1 MKDTYSR
8 LLPPFAKGGA
18 AGGGINILELQ
29 IELQYDIDSTLSA
42 MGADRQGVVVA
53 KIHLLAEQVFH
64 KIAAGEVIERP
75 LSAVKELVENAI
87 DAGADT
93 ISVALRAGGKES
105 IRVEDNGSG
114 FAAADIEIAFQRHT
128 TSKLTELEDL
138 DRLQTLGFRGEAL
151 PSILEVADID
161 LVSSDNDLGQGWH
174 CQFRNGRLQDKKG
187 CACRRGSVITVSRL
201 FADFPVRL
209 KFMKSD
215 QGELRPITAFLE
227 VTALAR
233 PAIAFSLQHN
243 GRSVFSYAAAAD
255 LRERIYQV
263 FGNEFLD
270 DLRAVDFSSG
280 DFRLNG
286 FISAAQTGISG
297 KGRQFF
303 VVNGRPV
310 KEKTMMAAFNN
321 TYQSYLEKSRSPAGV
336 LDIIVPAGQI
346 DVNIHPMKLE
356 IRFLDS
362 GRVYQFIKNAIE
374 SAMGQPAIPLAVTP
388 GAFPPA
394 ADLSQP
400 GGEKAAGGSAAF
412 VFQGPETSR
421 GDDFRVLGQ
430 YQNSYIVIEKNGSLL
445 IVDQHNARERVLFER
460 LQAGYEA
467 GNITSAQALFPLL
480 LELSPAERQALD
492 ENKQAFFKKS
502 GFDVRPLSGA
512 AVEIKA
518 FPQFLAEAEIKET
531 LRAALQQPPGDD
543 LPAEERML
551 AAMAC
556 RNAVKVNQRL
566 QPEQQYALVRD
577 LFACKNPYLCPHRRP
592 IIVTLTLADIE
603 KQLKRR

>member
-1 MKDTYSR
+1 
-8 LLPPFAKGGA
+8 
-18 AGGGINILELQ
+18 
-29 IELQYDIDSTLSA
+29 
-42 MGADRQGVVVA
+42 MGVTVA
-53 KIHLLAEQVFH
+53 RIHFLAEQVFH

-87 DAGADT
+87 DAGANT
-93 ISVALRAGGKES
+93 IAVTLRAGGKEL

-138 DRLQTLGFRGEAL
+138 NNLQTLGFRGEAL

-161 LVSSDNDLGQGWH
+161 LISADNDQGQGWY
-174 CQFRNGRLQDKKG
+174 CQFRNGQLQDKKE
-187 CACRRGSVITVSRL
+187 CAGRRGSVITVSRL
-201 FADFPVRL
+201 FADFPVRR

-215 QGELRPITAFLE
+215 QGEMRPITAFLE

-233 PAIAFSLQHN
+233 PSIAFSLQHN
-243 GRSVFSYAAAAD
+243 GRSVFSYPAAAD
-255 LRERIYQV
+255 LEERIYQI
-263 FGNEFLD
+263 FGKEFLAD
-270 DLRAVDFSSG
+270 FRAVDFSSG
-280 DFRLNG
+280 DYQLNG

-303 VVNGRPV
+303 IVNGRPV
-310 KEKTMMAAFNN
+310 KEKTMLAAFNN
-321 TYQSYLEKSRSPAGV
+321 TYQNYLEKSRSPAGV
-336 LDIIVPAGQI
+336 LNITIPAGQI

-356 IRFLDS
+356 IRFMDS
-362 GRVYQFIKNAIE
+362 SRVYQFLKNAIE
-374 SAMGQPAIPLAVTP
+374 STMGQPSWPLADTLN
-388 GAFPPA
+388 AFPHTPNLA
-394 ADLSQP
+394 QTASEKDAP
-400 GGEKAAGGSAAF
+400 GGADFIFNEPVLS
-412 VFQGPETSR
+412 S

-430 YQNSYIVIEKNGSLL
+430 YQNSYIVVEKNGELL
-445 IVDQHNARERVLFER
+445 IIDQHNARERVLFER
-460 LQAGYEA
+460 LKTGYQAGNA
-467 GNITSAQALFPLL
+467 ASAQALFPLL
-480 LELSPAERQALD
+480 LELSPAERLALD
-492 ENKQAFFKKS
+492 EKKLQFFKQN
-502 GFDVRPLSGA
+502 GFDIRPLSGA
-512 AVEIKA
+512 AIEIKA

-531 LRAALQQPPGDD
+531 VRAALQQLGDD

-566 QPEQQYALVRD
+566 QPEQQRALVKD
-577 LFACKNPYLCPHRRP
+577 LFACENPHFCPHRRP